1 MAKKLI
7 LNDLALNNRARTK
20 INLIDNSITIV
31 GKREFKLDTTK
42 VNKRLLDVKKVKI
55 NASKKVRFNDRI
67 EGAINQRIKD
77 TDNALSN
84 NEIFKQKYLE
94 FKKLGYEKSFDD
106 FIKIHVKNDGLN
118 YRQLK
123 RTSDFLNKV
132 NNNKLNKVVKPLL
145 EIPIKKSVDLKGFT
159 IPKEIIK
166 LPKEYKGQ
174 FIIKDIYK
182 GTIFKGEY
190 ISDNLS
196 EEIKNNTLVS
206 DILINFKDSVKA
218 KKLNQSS
225 FLLDISLYDSDKVI
239 YNTQIK
245 HSI

>member
-1 MAKKLI
+1 MKWTRTSQPKKYF
-7 LNDLALNNRARTK
+7 AYLNNGQRILVSEKA
-20 INLIDNSITIV
+20 S
-31 GKREFKLDTTK
+31 
-42 VNKRLLDVKKVKI
+42 LLDISLTDKEKNIKKVKI

-67 EGAINQRIKD
+67 DGAINQRIKD

-106 FIKIHVKNDGLN
+106 FMKIHVKNDSLN

-166 LPKEYKGQ
+166 LPKEYKGK

-182 GTIFKGEY
+182 GTIFKGEC

-196 EEIKNNTLVS
+196 EEIKNNTLVP